1 MRSSE
6 EIRENLAAA
15 VLLIR
20 SGQAASRR
28 TLADLMRLSPTTAGF
43 YVDHLIRAG
52 HLCESGLQQ
61 GKKGR
66 PKRSLSLVARAGWF
80 AGIEFNAGRIQI
92 AAVDF
97 SGQLHCSC
105 PHPLP
110 ADATAAQVMT
120 QIAALITSMARQT
133 PGPLLGIGVGAPG
146 VVDPLLGLGL
156 EYAFLTGWKKV
167 PISSRLAT
175 RFKVPVTL
183 ENNLRTIALAERWF
197 GGGRQL
203 EDYVILGPRS
213 GFGIAIMNQGRLL
226 RGSHHAAG
234 EIGRWPWPPG
244 QPGGEVHDVLTAP
257 AVWRRLTGSSPCTA
271 QPVDLHA
278 ALLPFLSETGPVWQQ
293 IITDYASIIG
303 QLHLLLDAQAYFLHG
318 PLTALGPRFCQEIS
332 DMAVRRMPA
341 LRSTPP
347 DILPSSL
354 GDEAGALGAASL
366 AMEGWIP
373 DA

>member
-6 EIRENLAAA
+6 EIRQNLAAA
-15 VLLIR
+15 ALLIR

-43 YVDHLIRAG
+43 YVDHLIRSG
-52 HLCESGLQQ
+52 HLCESGLEQ
-61 GKKGR
+61 GKMGR
-66 PKRSLSLVARAGWF
+66 PKRALSLVAEAGWF
-80 AGIEFNAGRIQI
+80 AGIEFNAERIQI
-92 AAVDF
+92 ACVDF
-97 SGQLHCSC
+97 SGQLITSQS
-105 PHPLP
+105 HPLS
-110 ADATAAQVMT
+110 ADITATQVMA
-120 QIAALITSMARQT
+120 QIATLISALARKT

-146 VVDPLLGLGL
+146 VVDPLRGLGL
-156 EYAFLTGWKKV
+156 EYAFITGWKKV
-167 PISSRLAT
+167 PISTRLGS

-244 QPGGEVHDVLTAP
+244 QSGGEVHDALTAP
-257 AVWRRLTGSSPCTA
+257 TIWRRLAGVTRRTR
-271 QPVDLHA
+271 QPADLHA
-278 ALLPFLSETGPVWQQ
+278 ALQPFSNETGPVWQQ

-318 PLTALGPRFCQEIS
+318 PLTALGPRFCQDIS
-332 DMAVRRMPA
+332 TTAVLLMPS
-341 LRSTPP
+341 LGSIPP
-347 DILPSSL
+347 QIFPSSL
-354 GDEAGALGAASL
+354 GDEAGALGASSL
-366 AMEGWIP
+366 AMEAWKP